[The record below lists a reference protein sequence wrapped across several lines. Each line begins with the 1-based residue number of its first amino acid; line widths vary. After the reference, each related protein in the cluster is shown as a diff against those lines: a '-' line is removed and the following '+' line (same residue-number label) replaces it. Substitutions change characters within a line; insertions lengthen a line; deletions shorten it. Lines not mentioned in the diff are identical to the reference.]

1 MKRIITIL
9 SLLALPAIACGLDT
23 ATPVPTAPPAVLQSP
38 VLGLNP
44 VSGPPGTVVNVNAAG
59 FPVGTTVNLFI
70 STTTTPS
77 PTPVA
82 QNLAI
87 GSGGILSF
95 ALQLPSSI
103 NNTPLTGTTPL
114 TFTLSSTDGT
124 LKANAIFLAL
134 AGGTPAATTSAT
146 SAGGT
151 GSTGGGTATVFIT
164 SPNINATIPG
174 SSVVVTGSAS
184 AYNNSVGVQVLDANY
199 KLLGSAI
206 ATIQAATG
214 AVGPWQT
221 TVSFP
226 QPSTAE
232 TGYIVAYTVNTAGA
246 IAEQASIPVFLT
258 GTNAPTTGPT
268 IQSTIPPSVPPVIT
282 GGAPTTSFVTAT
294 P

>member
-87 GSGGILSF
+87 GSGGILTF

-103 NNTPLTGTTPL
+103 NNTPLSGTTPL
-114 TFTLSSTDGT
+114 NFTISSTDGT
-124 LKANAIFLAL
+124 LRANAIFLAL

-146 SAGGT
+146 STGGT
-151 GSTGGGTATVFIT
+151 GSPGSSSGGTAT
-164 SPNINATIPG
+164 
-174 SSVVVTGSAS
+174 
-184 AYNNSVGVQVLDANY
+184 
-199 KLLGSAI
+199 
-206 ATIQAATG
+206 
-214 AVGPWQT
+214 
-221 TVSFP
+221 
-226 QPSTAE
+226 
-232 TGYIVAYTVNTAGA
+232 
-246 IAEQASIPVFLT
+246 
-258 GTNAPTTGPT
+258 
-268 IQSTIPPSVPPVIT
+268 PVI
-282 GGAPTTSFVTAT
+282 PS
-294 P
+294 